1 LENHNLLS
9 VTSMLEPTILLR
21 CVDYYYVFCSHVWYD
36 VDFSYAMFVCVA
48 MCRQASDR
56 GPRYQV
62 GGKY

>member
-1 LENHNLLS
+1 
-9 VTSMLEPTILLR
+9 MLEPTILLR